1 MNAEFTHFDDA
12 GNARMMDVSE
22 KNVTERTATAVGS
35 ILVSSDVIAAID
47 GKKVKKGDVL
57 TVAQVAGIMGTK
69 RTADLIPMCHLLN
82 LTGADVRFE
91 IDRNNNSIHA
101 ECTVKTSGKTGVE
114 MEALTGVST
123 ALLTVYDMCKALD
136 KRMTIT
142 DIHLVEKHGGCSG
155 DFYFS
160 SQKGADV

>member
-12 GNARMMDVSE
+12 GNARMVDVSE

-91 IDRNNNSIHA
+91 IDRNNN
-101 ECTVKTSGKTGVE
+101 
-114 MEALTGVST
+114 
-123 ALLTVYDMCKALD
+123 
-136 KRMTIT
+136 
-142 DIHLVEKHGGCSG
+142 
-155 DFYFS
+155 
-160 SQKGADV
+160 